1 MLRSFPVNG
10 TGFLTFEAMMRLTGR
25 KVTVHNIEHL

>member
-10 TGFLTFEAMMRLTGR
+10 MGFFAFEGMIRLTGR
-25 KVTVHNIEHL
+25 KTALED